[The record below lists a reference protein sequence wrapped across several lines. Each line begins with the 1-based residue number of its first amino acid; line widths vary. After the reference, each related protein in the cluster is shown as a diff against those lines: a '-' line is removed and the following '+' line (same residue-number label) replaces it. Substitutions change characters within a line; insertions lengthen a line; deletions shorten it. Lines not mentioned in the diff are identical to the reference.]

1 MNKALLSLTAL
12 LVLVIAFISI
22 NVLGSAALSKTR
34 LDLTQGKL
42 YTLSEGAL
50 KIAREID
57 EPISVSFYFSQQN
70 AVDQPEMLALGKR
83 IREVL
88 EEFQRASAGK
98 IKLKIVLPEP
108 YSEEEQQA
116 ADAGLD
122 PIPVSNKGDVV
133 FLGLVGTNSTDGKST
148 ISRFEVGGERNL
160 EYDIAKMIY
169 TLRSTEKEK
178 KKLGFLGSAG
188 LDAYTMNPQTGQPMP
203 KSLWYVFI
211 ELQKAFRTQTLAKDA
226 AEIPD
231 DIDVLVISHPKALPD
246 KTLYAIDQ
254 YLMRGGRVLAFVD
267 PLCATDESI
276 NARDQ
281 MQAMM
286 ADRSSSLNK
295 ILGAYGVEV
304 PESMVILDS
313 GFAVQNV
320 MPENGRYVLVS
331 LLQFLQLRG
340 QAFSKED
347 EVSRGLEM
355 VNAFFS
361 GVIKRKSDF
370 KGVPAEITPLLS
382 TSRNSML
389 IDKSKVQ
396 FLQDPKQLLT
406 LFESQDESNPIAA
419 RLTGKVK
426 SAFPDGPPKNQDGSP
441 AGPAEKHLA
450 EAKAPINM
458 ILVAD
463 ADMLNDRA
471 WVRGNE
477 MGRQKQVEAVASN
490 GQFVVDAVSNLSGSS
505 DLLSIRPR
513 AQLSRP
519 FSKVEEIRKQAEKSF
534 ASRQKEAEA
543 KVATATQK
551 LVELVRKKEP
561 KPDGTIEFTPELEE
575 QIKKVQQEEY
585 EAKAELR
592 KVLRER
598 DKEIEKLGRSVK
610 IVNIAIIP
618 ALVALLAVGV
628 GAYRANR
635 KSAVKRAS

>member
-1 MNKALLSLTAL
+1 MNKTLLSLSAL
-12 LVLVIAFISI
+12 LVLVIAFVSVNI
-22 NVLGSAALSKTR
+22 LGSTTLSKAR
-34 LDLTQGKL
+34 LDLTQGRL

-57 EPISVSFYFSQQN
+57 EPISITFYFSQQN
-70 AVDQPEMLALGKR
+70 AVDQPEMLNLGKR

-88 EEFQRASAGK
+88 EEFQRAAGG
-98 IKLKIVLPEP
+98 KLRLKTVLPEP

-116 ADAGLD
+116 ADAGLE

-133 FLGLVGTNSTDGKST
+133 FLGLVGTNSTDGKNT
-148 ISRFEVGGERNL
+148 ISRFEVGGDRNL
-160 EYDIAKMIY
+160 EYDIAKMIFN
-169 TLRSTEKEK
+169 LRTTEKEK
-178 KKLGFLGSAG
+178 KLLGLLGSAG

-211 ELQKAFRTQTLAKDA
+211 ELQKAFRTQTIARDA
-226 AEIPD
+226 AEIPA

-254 YLMRGGRVLAFVD
+254 FLMRGGRVLAFVD

-295 ILGAYGVEV
+295 VLGAYGVEV
-304 PESMVILDS
+304 PESLVVLDS
-313 GFAVQNV
+313 GYAVQQV
-320 MPENGRYVLVS
+320 MPDNGRYVLVS
-331 LLQFLQLRG
+331 LMQFLQLRG
-340 QAFSKED
+340 PAFSKED

-355 VNAFFS
+355 VNSFFS
-361 GVIKRKSDF
+361 GVVRRKSDF
-370 KGVPAEITPLLS
+370 KGPTAEITPLLS
-382 TSRNSML
+382 TSRTSML
-389 IDKSKVQ
+389 IEKSQVQ
-396 FLQDPKQLLT
+396 LLQDPKQLLS
-406 LFESQDESNPIAA
+406 LFSSQDESHPIAA
-419 RLTGKVK
+419 RLTGNVK
-426 SAFPDGPPKNQDGSP
+426 SAFPDGPPK
-441 AGPAEKHLA
+441 PAEGEAPPATVAHLA
-450 EAKAPINM
+450 ESKVPLNM

-463 ADMLNDRA
+463 VDMLNDRA

-477 MGRQKQVEAVASN
+477 MGKQKQVEAVASN
-490 GQFVVDAVSNLSGSS
+490 GQFVMDAVSNLSGSS

-519 FSKVEEIRKQAEKSF
+519 FTRVEEIRKQAEKSF
-534 ASRQKEAEA
+534 AASQKDAET
-543 KVATATQK
+543 KVSAATQK

-561 KPDGTIEFTPELEE
+561 KADGTIEFTPELED

-592 KVLRER
+592 RVLRER

-610 IVNIAIIP
+610 IMNIAIVP

-635 KSAVKRAS
+635 KSAMKKSA